1 MSPELFYKGL
11 CGVLLVVI
19 GFIGTQIYLK
29 INETQKDIYELK
41 ALITKVQC
49 SALTKDDVRDIAVKE
64 IYKYHD
70 SVHK

>member
-41 ALITKVQC
+41 ILITKVQGN
-49 SALTKDDVRDIAVKE
+49 ALTKEAVRDICIQE
-64 IYKYHD
+64 IYRYHD
-70 SVHK
+70 TIHK

>member
-41 ALITKVQC
+41 ILITKVQGET
-49 SALTKDDVRDIAVKE
+49 LTKEAVKDICIRE
-64 IYKYHD
+64 IYHYHD
-70 SVHK
+70 TVHK

>member
-1 MSPELFYKGL
+1 MTPEIFYKGL

-19 GFIGTQIYLK
+19 GFIGTQIYIK

-49 SALTKDDVRDIAVKE
+49 TALTKDDVHNICQQE
-64 IYKYHD
+64 ILKYHNTT
-70 SVHK
+70 HK